1 MIKVAE
7 ILDSEKR
14 WVRGTFS
21 TPDDSKRCL
30 MGALIYVDVQ
40 ERLARGLGLAAGLG
54 LAEAHAGLAC
64 DAIETVT
71 GARPLTAI
79 SWNDAPERTFEEV
92 HAVACEIDRLRM
104 LRGEG

>member
-7 ILDSEKR
+7 ILDSEQKWCQ
-14 WVRGTFS
+14 WVEM
-21 TPDDSKRCL
+21 DSAGRLCII
-30 MGALIYVDVQ
+30 GAM
-40 ERLARGLGLAAGLG
+40 RRAGLYDAPSAYQ
-54 LAEAHAGLAC
+54 LFREAVREA
-64 DAIETVT
+64 T
-71 GARPLTAI
+71 GVEWNHVA